1 MADYASELSELMPE
15 TPQGTNTSGLGI
27 NVKRL
32 IKLRSRAMIMAFL
45 LIAVPACVAVWMII
59 PAKYVA
65 SSNLEFRAKIESLF
79 NPNAART
86 ETQRVYD
93 NYVNTQI
100 NLMKSATTVN
110 RFLEDEEKVASVPKL
125 AAMPSGRL
133 YYVLSNLEANQTK
146 YSELVNVSFKDTD
159 MDTAVKIVD
168 LVIASYLDYQE
179 EQALQRGGTNL
190 QTLKANEKRFSEKL
204 EALEQELKD
213 MGEKYGVSVI
223 DDQGGIN
230 LARVS
235 PLREQSAIAQ
245 SELASNRVK
254 WTTSKMQLERIQA
267 LVADYKKDP
276 KAPIYAENVEQT
288 IELDPTVQQL
298 QIQVASSQ
306 QSYTMSKEKY
316 VDDYRVVR
324 EKLQELNRV
333 REQLL
338 LERSKVRGSLIHGL
352 ADRFQREVD
361 MAGSFVMEAEEK
373 IANNNNLL
381 EVERKE
387 NLLESNKILNV
398 QKKQQEIE
406 LARKDKD
413 RITKSINELTVE
425 IEGPARVSATGLATS
440 SGKPDQGD
448 RVKLGLLSILGAF
461 SFSLIF
467 GVFLEFRDQNIRS
480 EQDVAYVTDLP
491 VLATIPHTKE
501 DKLPKDVNVA
511 TVTADYPNSMT
522 ADQFRQVVAR
532 MIQWEH
538 RGRRMQSLAVVS
550 PQHNEGKS
558 ILASNLA
565 IALAQSDRKVLLV
578 DANSRNPVVERFF
591 NLEPAEGLTDMLS
604 GESLVQDPDRETY
617 IENLYVVGPGIH
629 NTDLIEKLAS
639 KEMSNFIRGAERL
652 FDYVIIDTPAALLTS
667 EAKMLA
673 PMVSGILV
681 SVGAGKSSFG
691 VLRRCIRNME
701 ESGGMILGVVVNGVR
716 HVTGGYLRQ
725 NRDMYY
731 SQSQDSGSAADVLTS
746 SARMAEARTRGRN
759 ADEEI

>member
-1 MADYASELSELMPE
+1 
-15 TPQGTNTSGLGI
+15 
-27 NVKRL
+27 
-32 IKLRSRAMIMAFL
+32 
-45 LIAVPACVAVWMII
+45 
-59 PAKYVA
+59 
-65 SSNLEFRAKIESLF
+65 
-79 NPNAART
+79 
-86 ETQRVYD
+86 
-93 NYVNTQI
+93 
-100 NLMKSATTVN
+100 
-110 RFLEDEEKVASVPKL
+110 
-125 AAMPSGRL
+125 
-133 YYVLSNLEANQTK
+133 
-146 YSELVNVSFKDTD
+146 
-159 MDTAVKIVD
+159 
-168 LVIASYLDYQE
+168 
-179 EQALQRGGTNL
+179 
-190 QTLKANEKRFSEKL
+190 
-204 EALEQELKD
+204 
-213 MGEKYGVSVI
+213 
-223 DDQGGIN
+223 
-230 LARVS
+230 
-235 PLREQSAIAQ
+235 
-245 SELASNRVK
+245 
-254 WTTSKMQLERIQA
+254 
-267 LVADYKKDP
+267 
-276 KAPIYAENVEQT
+276 
-288 IELDPTVQQL
+288 
-298 QIQVASSQ
+298 
-306 QSYTMSKEKY
+306 
-316 VDDYRVVR
+316 
-324 EKLQELNRV
+324 
-333 REQLL
+333 
-338 LERSKVRGSLIHGL
+338 L

-361 MAGSFVMEAEEK
+361 MAGSFVQEAEEK

-381 EVERKE
+381 EGERKA
-387 NLLESNKILNV
+387 NVLESNKILNV

-413 RITKSINELTVE
+413 RITKSINALTVE
-425 IEGPARVSATGLATS
+425 IEGPARVSATGPATS
-440 SGKPDQGD
+440 SGKPDQSD
-448 RVKLGLLSILGAF
+448 RIKLGLLSILGAF

-538 RGRRMQSLAVVS
+538 RGRRMQSIAVVS

-578 DANSRNPVVERFF
+578 DANSRNPAVERFF

-617 IENLYVVGPGIH
+617 IENLYVVGTGIH
-629 NTDLIEKLAS
+629 DTDLIEKLAS

-667 EAKMLA
+667 EAKLLA

-731 SQSQDSGSAADVLTS
+731 SQSQESGSTSDVLTS